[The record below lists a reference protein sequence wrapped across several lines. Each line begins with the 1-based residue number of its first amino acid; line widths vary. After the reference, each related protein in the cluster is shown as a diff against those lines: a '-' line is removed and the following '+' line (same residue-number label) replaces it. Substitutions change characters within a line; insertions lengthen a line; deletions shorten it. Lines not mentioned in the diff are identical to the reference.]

1 MLIFYKPGKWGPE
14 YSDKNLPEQGRQQE
28 AEEISAKEAAWL
40 EGEKRLN
47 LQSGD
52 PELKSKLDRHLDLFL
67 DNPEAIPNSIP
78 RPRLK
83 ILNRLF
89 PTS

>member
-1 MLIFYKPGKWGPE
+1 MGAVVLGEKPPG
-14 YSDKNLPEQGRQQE
+14 SEQGRQQE

>member
-1 MLIFYKPGKWGPE
+1 MGAGVLGEKPPGARG
-14 YSDKNLPEQGRQQE
+14 QQE

>member
-47 LQSGD
+47 VQSGD
-52 PELKSKLDRHLDLFL
+52 PQLKSKLDRHLHLFP
-67 DNPEAIPNSIP
+67 DNPKAIPNSIP

-83 ILNRLF
+83 ILNRLSL
-89 PTS
+89 TS